1 MRKSIK
7 YKTFEEWIHAKEAHE
22 ELKQLRQL
30 KKNLESGIVFE
41 VSPEL
46 MNILLTYKTFEL

>member
-1 MRKSIK
+1 MKEPN
-7 YKTFEEWIHAKEAHE
+7 YKTVEEFIHEKADRE

-41 VSPEL
+41 ISDEL

>member
-1 MRKSIK
+1 MTKPK
-7 YKTFEEWIHAKEAHE
+7 LKTVEIVIREKADRE

-41 VSPEL
+41 ISDEL
-46 MNILLTYKTFEL
+46 MNILLTFKTFEL

>member
-1 MRKSIK
+1 MKPK
-7 YKTFEEWIHAKEAHE
+7 LKTVEEFIREKAERE

-30 KKNLESGIVFE
+30 KKNLESGIVFDC
-41 VSPEL
+41 SPEL

>member
-1 MRKSIK
+1 MKPK
-7 YKTFEEWIHAKEAHE
+7 LKTVEEFIREKAERE

-46 MNILLTYKTFEL
+46 MKILLTYKTSEL